1 MKIYIVMATDLNRSD
16 TFVMD
21 CFVNYEDAEAYMDA
35 YDNTVSNHI
44 FYIVEKDLW
53 GQGTTPDEINAKYFS
68 KNL

>member
-1 MKIYIVMATDLNRSD
+1 MKIYIVMATDLKRDNS
-16 TFVMD
+16 FVMD
-21 CFVNYEDAEAYMDA
+21 CFVTYEDAEAYMDA
-35 YDNTVSNHI
+35 YDNTVSHHI